1 MNTSYFAK
9 LKNIERPVAI
19 CGWSPQFYNGLK
31 YTKLAPKKDWFFK
44 WKDAKESGQ
53 YSEEESIQ
61 IYKELYYK
69 TVLDLLEPHQVY
81 QELCN
86 IYNTEDVTLLCYEKS
101 GDFCHRHLVAEWLN
115 NAGYNVT
122 EKEF

>member
-19 CGWSPQFYNGLK
+19 CGWSPVFYNGPK
-31 YTKLAPKKDWFFK
+31 YTKLAPKKSWFFK
-44 WKDAKESGQ
+44 WKEAKESGQ
-53 YSEEESIQ
+53 YTEEESIG
-61 IYKELYYK
+61 IYKALYDK
-69 TVLDLLEPHQVY
+69 TVLEFLDPHQVY

-86 IYNTEDVTLLCYEKS
+86 IYNTDDITLICYEKP

-115 NAGYNVT
+115 NAGYNVK